1 MTNRVT
7 IAGKP
12 VVDIYEARNGRC
24 WYVTKRLE
32 KEGRVFLFGY
42 VRCFNPPM
50 LAEFQHLAEEALL
63 DTGEPLWKVP
73 EEAWCRCPLV
83 KIEDG
88 SGPKVVCCSGEGAE

>member
-7 IAGKP
+7 IVGKP
-12 VVDIYEARNGRC
+12 VVDIYEARNARC

-32 KEGRVFLFGY
+32 KEGQVFLFGY
-42 VRCFNPPM
+42 VRCFKPPM

-63 DTGEPLWKVP
+63 DMGEPLWKVP

-88 SGPKVVCCSGEGAE
+88 SGPKVVSCSGEGAE